1 MKKIMI
7 LFPLLMA
14 PLLVK
19 SQFKILD
26 GQQVQFLSNVANWG
40 RAFTTYVSNPQ
51 ACAYHLNYNNADRF
65 YVSAQGWLWTRQGSY
80 IGSDE
85 SLKDNVTPISDAL
98 NLISQLQGVSYN
110 YTEEPGRERMGFIA
124 QDMENVFPGL
134 VRESQYDGLLG
145 VSYHDIIALLLE
157 GIKEMQSQME
167 TMESVMYSQEL
178 DIVSMKNRLSTSGGG
193 AAAGSGSLQLAMPV
207 LCDNTP
213 NPFDV
218 DTEIQYFLP
227 ATYQS
232 ASIMIHDMQG
242 GPISSYPLSQSGFGS
257 LLIQGAQMKAGMYLY
272 TLIVDGKIIDSKR
285 MILVE

>member
-1 MKKIMI
+1 MKKLVITLI
-7 LFPLLMA
+7 LSSLSCLAFG
-14 PLLVK
+14 
-19 SQFKILD
+19 QFKVYND
-26 GQQVQFLSNVANWG
+26 GSAIVTSTIPNWG
-40 RAFTTYVSNPQ
+40 RAFSTYVFNPQ

-65 YVSAQGWLWTRQGSY
+65 YVSAQGWLWIQQGSY

-110 YTEEPGRERMGFIA
+110 YTEEPDRERMGFIA

-167 TMESVMYSQEL
+167 TMESMMYSQEL

-207 LCDNTP
+207 LYDNTP

-242 GPISSYPLSQSGFGS
+242 GPISSYPLLQSGFGS